1 MLSNVKPLN
10 IARAGDIICPDGKY
24 YMVIEDDL
32 DIITLVKTIRCVRIG
47 TGKKR
52 LKVHKPAFENRL
64 RHCLKGF
71 VHAVVQFNFVI
82 QAGKGGGDGALL
94 GEGRRRNFQF
104 FQKWNSQVAHS
115 CSSAFTP
122 CNLALDKL

>member
-1 MLSNVKPLN
+1 MISNVKPLN

-52 LKVHKPAFENRL
+52 LKVYTFR
-64 RHCLKGF
+64 
-71 VHAVVQFNFVI
+71 
-82 QAGKGGGDGALL
+82 
-94 GEGRRRNFQF
+94 
-104 FQKWNSQVAHS
+104 
-115 CSSAFTP
+115 T
-122 CNLALDKL
+122 